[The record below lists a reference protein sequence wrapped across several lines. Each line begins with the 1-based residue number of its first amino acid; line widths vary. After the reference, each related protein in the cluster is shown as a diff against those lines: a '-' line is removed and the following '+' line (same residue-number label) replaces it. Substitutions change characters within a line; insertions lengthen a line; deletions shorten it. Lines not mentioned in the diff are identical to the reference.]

1 MKKRIAVWSVLL
13 ALVLSLLAPAF
24 AEEESAWSAAY
35 REFILNKGFA
45 SSGQEFGYEAVGGM
59 PNYEYVK
66 FGLYDLGSD
75 GVPELIAYRGANS
88 RAGMVKYVYAFED
101 GAVRFLD
108 SFGAYEGNVLY
119 APGSVYG
126 GLFDR
131 WMQSGYGDV
140 HYITYEDG
148 QFEQNVV
155 YEFEMRDIAE
165 AEPYYEFTQITL
177 YSVHMSS

>member
-13 ALVLSLLAPAF
+13 ALSLSLFAPAAF
-24 AEEESAWSAAY
+24 AEEEPAWSAAY

-108 SFGAYEGNVLY
+108 HFGAYEGTSFMRR
-119 APGSVYG
+119 APFTAGCLTG
-126 GLFDR
+126 GC
-131 WMQSGYGDV
+131 S
-140 HYITYEDG
+140 
-148 QFEQNVV
+148 
-155 YEFEMRDIAE
+155 RDA
-165 AEPYYEFTQITL
+165 A
-177 YSVHMSS
+177 MSTISPMKTGNLIRISFMSLKWGASQRPSPIMSIRK